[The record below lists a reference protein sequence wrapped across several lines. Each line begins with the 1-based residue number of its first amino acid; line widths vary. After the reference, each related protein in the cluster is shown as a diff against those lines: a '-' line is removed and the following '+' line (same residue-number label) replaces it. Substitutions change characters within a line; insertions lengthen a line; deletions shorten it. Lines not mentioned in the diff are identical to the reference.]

1 MSRPDY
7 PASPAQPVANVIGGV
22 GYDDPYQWLEADT
35 DQVRAW
41 QDAQNA
47 LTTRVLAEYPETDRL
62 RRLLDDRFVDMFAF
76 HAPRQAGGRWWRQY
90 RPAEARFQV
99 LETAPTRSAPGRIV
113 VDLNRIEGASQPLL
127 GPWEPSPDGRLLVYA
142 MSDGGGPM
150 THRVVEIDTGRLVM
164 EGVDR
169 PGVMFVAWDA
179 EGSALY
185 FTSMALESGPDGNP
199 YPVARLYRQP
209 VGVGTASAAEPID
222 LPHPAAWP
230 VLSADRRYLLVM
242 MDQTA
247 ARPAY
252 IRRLPDGEWRPF
264 LRDLPASCK
273 GHLIGDEYVAVTSL
287 DAPRGRLVAVPL
299 ATPMDRSTWRELV
312 PETDSKLASVT
323 PMGDQLLLADFV
335 EGQARLRVCGRDG
348 RVRTDVPLPEN
359 GAAGKF
365 ALGHILSI
373 IDDIVAPGPDGVT
386 FVHSSITRAPVSY
399 HFSSEGGL
407 TALSAPK
414 AEVAGVTVELRHARS
429 ADGTLVPYRVYRPKQ
444 ATGAG
449 PAVLT
454 GYGGFNV
461 PWLPA
466 YDPMAAAW
474 LAAGGTW
481 VFAHLRGGGE
491 FGTDWW
497 QAGRMRRKQNTFAD
511 FFAVAEALIADGVT
525 TPGRLGVW
533 GSSNGGLLT
542 GAAVVQ
548 RPELFAASVPQVP
561 ILDLL
566 RFKNDPMSF
575 AIAVADYGNP
585 DVPEDARALYA
596 CSPYHGVEAGVAYPA
611 VLLDAGATDTSCP
624 AWHAR
629 KMAARLQQ
637 GTSGRRPILL
647 RVRGE
652 SGHNAMSEEQMQAR
666 LLEELVFLAHQTGL
680 AV

>member
-1 MSRPDY
+1 VSRPDY
-7 PASPAQPVANVIGGV
+7 PPSPAQPVANVIGGV
-22 GYDDPYQWLEADT
+22 GYDDPFQWLEADS
-35 DQVRAW
+35 DAVRAW

-47 LTTRVLAEYPETDRL
+47 LTTRSLAGYPQTARL
-62 RRLLDDRFVDMFAF
+62 RQLLDDRFVDMFAF

-90 RPAEARFQV
+90 RPAEARFHV
-99 LETAPTRSAPGRIV
+99 LEAAPTRDAQGRV
-113 VDLNRIEGASQPLL
+113 VLDLNRIEGASQPLL
-127 GPWEPSPDGRLLVYA
+127 GPWEPSPDGRLLLYA
-142 MSDGGGPM
+142 LSDGGAPM
-150 THRVVEIDTGRLVM
+150 THRVVEIDTGRPVM
-164 EGVDR
+164 EGLDR
-169 PGVMFVAWDA
+169 PGAMFVVWDA
-179 EGSALY
+179 DGTALY
-185 FTSMALESGPDGNP
+185 FTAMALEPGPDGNP
-199 YPVARLYRQP
+199 YPVARLYRQA
-209 VGVGTASAAEPID
+209 VGSGTTSQAEPIE

-230 VLSADRRYLLVM
+230 VLSADHRHLLVM

-252 IRRLPDGEWRPF
+252 VRRLPDGEWRPF
-264 LRDLPASCK
+264 LLDFPASCK
-273 GHLIGDEYVAVTSL
+273 GHLIGDEYVAVTTL

-299 ATPMDRSTWRELV
+299 ASPMDPSSWRELL
-312 PETDSKLASVT
+312 PESDAKLASVT
-323 PMGDQLLLADFV
+323 PMGNQLLLADFV
-335 EGQARLRVCGRDG
+335 DGQARLRVLDPDG
-348 RVRTDVPLPEN
+348 RVRTEVPLPEN
-359 GAAGKF
+359 GGAGKF
-365 ALGHILSI
+365 ALGYILSI
-373 IDDIVAPGPDGVT
+373 IDDVVAPGPDGVT
-386 FVHSSITRAPVSY
+386 FVHSSITRGPVSY
-399 HFSSEGGL
+399 HCSSDGGL
-407 TALSAPK
+407 TALSTPK
-414 AEVAGVTVELRHARS
+414 AVLDDVAVELRYARS
-429 ADGTLVPYRVYRPKQ
+429 ADGTRVPYRVYRPRQ

-449 PAVLT
+449 PTVLT

-497 QAGRMRRKQNTFAD
+497 QAGRMRRKQNTFDD

-525 TPGRLGVW
+525 TADQLGVW
-533 GSSNGGLLT
+533 GSSNGGLLV

-596 CSPYHGVEAGVAYPA
+596 CSPYHGVKAGLAYPA

-624 AWHAR
+624 PWHAR

-637 GTSGRRPILL
+637 GTSGTRPILL

-652 SGHNAMSEEQMQAR
+652 SGHNTMSEEQVRER
-666 LLEELVFLAHQTGL
+666 LLEELVFLAHHTGL
-680 AV
+680 PA